1 MVFWV
6 FTVASK
12 LQNRGSIGLELT
24 IKGIKGLFRIIVLYA
39 LYRLR
44 EAHGYAIRSFISEL
58 LGIYTPSSGILYPTL
73 RELEKLG
80 LITSTWS
87 NRRRV
92 YMLTVRGYEYVNNR
106 LIEVE
111 NIISKV
117 KKALNI
123 LTSIGFFE
131 LMRVV
136 RELWEY
142 NVEISPRVLENI
154 KLRID
159 EITKMLSDIVTGK
172 NS

>member
-1 MVFWV
+1 
-6 FTVASK
+6 VAID
-12 LQNRGSIGLELT
+12 LQSRGSIDLELT

-39 LYRLR
+39 LYRLH
-44 EAHGYAIRSFISEL
+44 EAHGYAIRSFISDL

-73 RELEKLG
+73 RELEKSG
-80 LITSTWS
+80 LVTSTWK

-92 YMLTVRGYEYVNNR
+92 YMLTVRGCEYVSNR

-111 NIISKV
+111 NTISKI

-131 LMRVV
+131 LMRVI

-154 KLRID
+154 KLRVD
-159 EITKMLSDIVTGK
+159 EIIKILSDIVTGR
-172 NS
+172 SE